1 MSKIG
6 NIHKKYDCFLP
17 LALYKGSGNIGVHH
31 FVTDD
36 FFTSMGE
43 TTRIIR
49 SSFSST
55 GAEAVPY
62 NAGAVKMPDPSMIK
76 YASLIIIWGANPA
89 ATNIHLIPLLLEA
102 KGKGTKIIVIDPV
115 FTETA
120 ELADLYIQIFPGN
133 RWSISLC
140 IDERNDRDKC
150 D

>member
-43 TTRIIR
+43 TTRSYSFIFLINR
-49 SSFSST
+49 SGGGS
-55 GAEAVPY
+55 Y

-115 FTETA
+115 
-120 ELADLYIQIFPGN
+120 LRKPLSWQIYIFRFFLEQM
-133 RWSISLC
+133 
-140 IDERNDRDKC
+140 EH
-150 D
+150 